1 MKTAEDLTG
10 KKFGK
15 LTVICRGEDHW
26 YKNGTRNTVWHC
38 KCDCGNEVDVMA
50 KNLKR
55 NHTTSC
61 GCAAVDAGLKR
72 RRDLTG
78 ERFGHLTCIRHVE
91 GQRWLFRCDCGR
103 ETVVFS
109 SNAVTGKTQTCG
121 KDCGLKN
128 HPYKDKKKKEEEA

>member
-1 MKTAEDLTG
+1 MKLVDLTG

-61 GCAAVDAGLKR
+61 GCVWVAARSNR

-78 ERFGHLTCIRHVE
+78 ERFGHLTCIRHVK
-91 GQRWLFRCDCGR
+91 GRNWLFQCDCGTLR
-103 ETVVFS
+103 VVFA
-109 SNAVTGKTQTCG
+109 SNVTSGKIKDCG
-121 KDCGLKN
+121 KDCVLK
-128 HPYKDKKKKEEEA
+128 KFAEDKKSQKEEV